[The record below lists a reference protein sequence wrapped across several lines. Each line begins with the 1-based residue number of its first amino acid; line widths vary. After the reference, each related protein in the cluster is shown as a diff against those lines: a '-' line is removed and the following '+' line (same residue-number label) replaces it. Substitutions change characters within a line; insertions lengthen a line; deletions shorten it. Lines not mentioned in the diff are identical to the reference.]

1 VPNFKQFVFS
11 LFSLAF
17 VLLSVFPSAASAQG
31 VNDFVINN
39 FDANYTLSNQ
49 DPQGY
54 LEITESIELTYV
66 GQNRGIVRTIP
77 ATYKGADLHVR
88 VLKVMRDGVIE
99 PYITYEENGNTI
111 LQVGDAVT
119 YITGQHTYKISYS
132 LENVISF
139 YDDYDEIYWDI
150 NGDQWLQIFQS
161 VSVDL
166 DVDATSKSGVVAE
179 CFTGSFGSTENACV
193 VKQRTNGL
201 VASSTRSLQT
211 GETLTI
217 VQAYEKGFFTPPTF
231 WDKYGNYLLFTPV
244 VIVQL
249 AVLHWG
255 FRRWKALGK
264 DFKSRGV
271 TAPYFDRPK
280 NISLMQAQ
288 YIKENKLSPKHIS
301 ASIIDLSIRGYLN
314 ISEQKEGRE
323 TTHSLELM
331 NVPDENVFQDEIML
345 LESLFSPLA
354 IGNIIKLED
363 KKNKLFKTSEKIAK
377 HIDSKNE
384 EQGYYELSPKKA
396 FNKIAGPFVA
406 SIAGVIFGFILA
418 DASGGLTALAGLV
431 AFGGVLIFGFL
442 MPKRSASGNMIVEH
456 MDGLKLYLSKAEKDR
471 IEMQDAVAA
480 PLSPQSGQPTRD
492 VKFFEKLLPFAVAAG
507 VEKTWAN
514 AFKDIYT
521 QPPEW
526 YRGNWST
533 FNTVALASSLSDTAK
548 ITTQSFAA
556 PSSSGSSGSNGGGFS
571 GGGGGGGGGGG
582 W

>member
-1 VPNFKQFVFS
+1 VPNFKQLVFS
-11 LFSLAF
+11 LSSLAF
-17 VLLSVFPSAASAQG
+17 VLFIVLPSAASAQG

-39 FDANYTLSNQ
+39 FDANYTLSNE

-54 LEITESIELTYV
+54 LEITESIELTYD

-77 ATYKGADLHVR
+77 STYKSADLHMK

-111 LQVGDAVT
+111 LQIGDAAT

-139 YDDYDEIYWDI
+139 YDEYDEIYWDI

-179 CFTGSFGSTENACV
+179 CFTGSFGSTEDACA
-193 VKQRTNGL
+193 VKQLTNGL
-201 VASSTRSLQT
+201 MASSTRSLQP

-231 WDKYGNYLLFTPV
+231 WDKYGHYLLFTPV

-264 DFKSRGV
+264 DYKSRGV

-301 ASIIDLSIRGYLN
+301 ASIIDLSIRGYLK
-314 ISEQKEGRE
+314 ISEQKEGRA

-331 NVPDENVFQDEIML
+331 NLPNKNVFEDEIIL
-345 LESLFSPLA
+345 LEGLFSTLD

-377 HIDSKNE
+377 HIDNKNA

-418 DASGGLTALAGLV
+418 DVSGGLTALVGLV

-442 MPKRSASGNMIVEH
+442 MPKRSVSGNMIVEH

-471 IEMQDAVAA
+471 MEMQDAVAA

-526 YRGNWST
+526 YSGNWST
-533 FNTVALASSLSDTAK
+533 FSTVALASSLSNTAK

-556 PSSSGSSGSNGGGFS
+556 PSSSGSSGSGGGGFS